1 VGSTLTFIAMV
12 VLWEVLV
19 VQLRIPGW
27 TLPSPSAIAEAMI
40 DLRSELFGHFM
51 VTLYESLVEFA
62 LAIIISIPLAVA
74 VVYSPILQNT
84 IYPIL
89 RWLGKR
95 AWISHFGVDVAVPQ
109 PACVRSARLVDRDE
123 YPALLRHRIHGA
135 HCRAM
140 GAKKLSE
147 RLNGSQVGLVF
158 YPLSLLS
165 EE

>member
-1 VGSTLTFIAMV
+1 MGSTLTFIAMV

-84 IYPIL
+84 IYPFCVGSENGLGYLIL
-89 RWLGKR
+89 VSTSQSRNPL
-95 AWISHFGVDVAVPQ
+95 AFGALVLLTVMSILLYYGIAFMERIVVPWA
-109 PACVRSARLVDRDE
+109 PR
-123 YPALLRHRIHGA
+123 
-135 HCRAM
+135 
-140 GAKKLSE
+140 
-147 RLNGSQVGLVF
+147 N
-158 YPLSLLS
+158 
-165 EE
+165 